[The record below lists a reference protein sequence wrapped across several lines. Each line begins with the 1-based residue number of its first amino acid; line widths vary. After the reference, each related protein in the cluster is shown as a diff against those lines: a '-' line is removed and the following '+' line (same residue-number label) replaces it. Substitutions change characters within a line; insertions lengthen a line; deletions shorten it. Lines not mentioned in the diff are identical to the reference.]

1 MLPPVRKLFRCSKSS
16 ALPSACNSPRSE
28 FRALAVTDFAQ
39 RNSNKRSAVE
49 SGGAWSVVK
58 GFRCLWI
65 EWNELIVAAAPDG
78 LITVP
83 IVGKEIFH
91 RREQEGSEFAMESI
105 RARVGFGS
113 QKECEK

>member
-1 MLPPVRKLFRCSKSS
+1 MS
-16 ALPSACNSPRSE
+16 
-28 FRALAVTDFAQ
+28 DFAQ

-49 SGGAWSVVK
+49 SDALASVVK
-58 GFRCLWI
+58 RFRCLWI
-65 EWNELIVAAAPDG
+65 ERDELIVAAAPDG

-83 IVGKEIFH
+83 IICKKIFH
-91 RREQEGSEFAMESI
+91 RREQERPEFAVESI